1 MRTIRIALLAGLAA
15 GVSVLAADAQEVAHA
30 QPDFSGWW
38 EGPGFDLAPP
48 ENGGPGPVTNMSKNI
63 QQPEGDYKNPLL
75 LPWAAQQV
83 KYWADET
90 RAGRAPP
97 HAHALCLPTSVPG
110 AMTLHQGYQ
119 FLQQQDR
126 VTIVI
131 ANQSQFRHVYL
142 NVPHSQNAKP
152 SWYGDSVGHYEGDT
166 LVIDTIAIKTMDVV
180 PLDRFGTPHSDKLH
194 VVERI
199 RKTGPKELRIDYRVE
214 DPGVF
219 KAPWTASLTYHPFK
233 EGWGE
238 DTCAENN
245 VDPFTGKP
253 VDGMPTEEKPTF

>member
-1 MRTIRIALLAGLAA
+1 
-15 GVSVLAADAQEVAHA
+15 
-30 QPDFSGWW
+30 
-38 EGPGFDLAPP
+38 
-48 ENGGPGPVTNMSKNI
+48 MSKNI

-75 LPWAAQQV
+75 LPWAAAQV
-83 KYWADET
+83 KHWADET

-119 FLQQQDR
+119 FLQQKDR
-126 VTIVI
+126 VTIII

-142 NVPHSQNAKP
+142 NVAHSKAPKP
-152 SWYGDSVGHYEGDT
+152 SWYGESVGHYEGDT
-166 LVIDTIAIKTMDVV
+166 LVIDTIGIKTMDVV
-180 PLDRFGTPHSDKLH
+180 PLDRFGTPHSEKLH

-199 RKTGPKELRIDYRVE
+199 RKTGPKEIRIDYRVE

-219 KAPWTASLTYHPFK
+219 TAPWTASLTYRPFK